1 MRLKCKDCGT
11 VYAAGKDHTC
21 KPVKPVVAVTIPEL
35 LAIDF
40 QKFDK
45 KTWQREYMHHCMPV
59 KIDAVKE
66 TLSRNPLISKL
77 VEKDAFDRKAY
88 QREYMR
94 EWRKRDKARKAEK

>member
-11 VYAAGKDHTC
+11 VYAAAGKDHTC

-45 KTWQREYMHHCMPV
+45 KTWQREYM
-59 KIDAVKE
+59 
-66 TLSRNPLISKL
+66 
-77 VEKDAFDRKAY
+77 
-88 QREYMR
+88 R
-94 EWRKRDKARKAEK
+94 EWRKRDKSRKAAKCPPDK